1 MGFKKKKYWILNL
14 FLFIE
19 IVFMYYNI
27 YVYWF
32 IDKKFRK
39 KILMYVKNLVM
50 YYMNGGL
57 DEFVFIIMDLKESK
71 LLMNIYYCYVISC
84 VMIWILYIVINN
96 FMKL

>member
-1 MGFKKKKYWILNL
+1 
-14 FLFIE
+14 
-19 IVFMYYNI
+19 
-27 YVYWF
+27 
-32 IDKKFRK
+32 
-39 KILMYVKNLVM
+39 M

-84 VMIWILYIVINN
+84 VMIWILYIVIKN